1 MIGSVH
7 LYCTVITGSELH
19 FNCSVLNRIRRR
31 ALDPGVS
38 LGLGVTNY
46 PERSMDR
53 RAEDI
58 DRRQEIRYARL

>member
-1 MIGSVH
+1 M
-7 LYCTVITGSELH
+7 
-19 FNCSVLNRIRRR
+19 LNRIRRR

-46 PERSMDR
+46 PERSLDR